1 MDVEDVGVT
10 LKLIVVGDGQVGKTS
25 LITRFCK
32 NTFSQQYKRT
42 LGVDFL
48 EKTKY
53 VLDLKTDVTFHL
65 WDTAGQEEYHALT
78 RKYYRGAQA
87 AVLAFSMVDRASF
100 DHLQGWM
107 EMIRDECGEIP
118 LVLVQNKTD
127 LTEDRVVSDEEAQSL
142 AMNWNVLLKLISVKE
157 NSGVGDVFEALAV
170 MALKRKPRSEPEKRK
185 GTSSTGSSSHSAGVD
200 KVILTPKSQEKAAK
214 RKRLFAYCSLL

>member
-1 MDVEDVGVT
+1 MDVEDVEVT

-53 VLDLKTDVTFHL
+53 LPQLKTEVTFHL
-65 WDTAGQEEYHALT
+65 WDTAGQEEYHAIT

-100 DHLQGWM
+100 DHLRGWM
-107 EMIRDECGEIP
+107 TMIREECGEIP
-118 LVLVQNKTD
+118 LILVQNKSD
-127 LTEDRVVSDEEAQSL
+127 LIEERVVTEEEAKSL
-142 AMNWNVLLKLISVKE
+142 ATDWNVPLNLISVKE
-157 NSGVGDVFEALAV
+157 NSGIGAVFEELAV
-170 MALKRKPRSEPEKRK
+170 LALTRKARKEPEKRK
-185 GTSSTGSSSHSAGVD
+185 GTSSTGSSSHSAGLD